1 MTDSNKGRHQ
11 LICRLPESLPPFDS
25 ALIDLDKKGMLKLL
39 LSAAPDVC
47 QIVTLSSAKTP
58 LAKYFPMLFRKKFRC
73 INFSLEFPND
83 LLLSGRVVHLFV
95 RNKPLF
101 TALSPLFYRG
111 SSCLH
116 ELSQCSGRVI
126 DLYVG
131 GLTLHEALKE
141 RIGIKESIVFME
153 EQ

>member
-1 MTDSNKGRHQ
+1 MTDSNNERHR
-11 LICRLPESLPPFDS
+11 LICSVPESLPPFDS

-47 QIVTLSSAKTP
+47 QIVTLSSPKTP

-73 INFSLEFPND
+73 VSFSLEFPND

-95 RNKPLF
+95 RNKPF
-101 TALSPLFYRG
+101 TTLSPLFYRG

-131 GLTLHEALKE
+131 GLKFHEALKE
-141 RIGIKESIVFME
+141 RYGIKESIVFME